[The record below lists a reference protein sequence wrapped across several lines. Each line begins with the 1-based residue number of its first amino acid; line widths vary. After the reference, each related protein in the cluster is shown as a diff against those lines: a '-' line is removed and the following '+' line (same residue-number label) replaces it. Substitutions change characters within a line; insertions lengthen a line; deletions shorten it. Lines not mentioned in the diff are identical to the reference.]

1 MSQSRKHRG
10 YRSQAVVA
18 QWFRER
24 GWFFAESTGAG
35 RSGVDVTG
43 MPGLAVE
50 VKARREFSPTA
61 WLKQARADAR
71 GGLPFVVFRGDG
83 QGEKSVHEW
92 GVLLTLADMT
102 TLLHE
107 AGYGSPEQAEPQVGA
122 DLPDAVAEDRQDGD
136 GLDGLP
142 SLLHERSVEP

>member
-1 MSQSRKHRG
+1 M
-10 YRSQAVVA
+10 RSQKVVA
-18 QWFRER
+18 EWFATH
-24 GWFFAESTGAG
+24 GWVWAESTGAG

-50 VKARREFSPTA
+50 VKARREFNPTA

-83 QGEKSVHEW
+83 QGEKSVGDW
-92 GVLLTLADMT
+92 GVLVSLTDLT

-122 DLPDAVAEDRQDGD
+122 DLPDAVAEDRQDGS
-136 GLDGLP
+136 GLDGVP
-142 SLLHERSVEP
+142 SLLHGRSI